1 MDSFVSRGR
10 GWVVF
15 RGSSMYRWLHSGNSM
30 HSLHARVLWYIPCE
44 ALCFVRP
51 IILAH
56 THQTTA
62 AHSLIPHTLHLPLPP
77 PPFPRVQ
84 GLYLNTS
91 RELKRLDALAFS
103 PIFQHY
109 AESLNGLP
117 TIRAFQRQQ
126 LFEDINRVRQLGGG
140 GWVVCCVVLCV
151 TVYMAVCG
159 VCVCVEGGRRRRRE
173 QSLCATCTGQ
183 THLQQRQQL

>member
-1 MDSFVSRGR
+1 VDSFVSRGR

-140 GWVVCCVVLCV
+140 GAGWYVALCCV
-151 TVYMAVCG
+151 
-159 VCVCVEGGRRRRRE
+159 
-173 QSLCATCTGQ
+173 
-183 THLQQRQQL
+183 